1 MEEINIILPNQLFKT
16 PSLKKENKT
25 YLIEEYLFFRQYNF
39 HKQKISFHRSSM
51 KFYQDYLIKKGLDVC
66 YVNSYDKESSII
78 ELIKNVYNVSQ
89 KQLNTLGQKKVSLK
103 KPNTVNEAFELFL
116 NSKR

>member
-39 HKQKISFHRSSM
+39 HKQKIHFHRATM
-51 KFYQDYLIKKGLDVC
+51 KNYEKHL
-66 YVNSYDKESSII
+66 SSIGFRVSYIDAFDNNADIRTFI
-78 ELIKNVYNVSQ
+78 ETQVDEKCTLHCYHPEDNWLQKRIEESLSLIHI
-89 KQLNTLGQKKVSLK
+89 
-103 KPNTVNEAFELFL
+103 
-116 NSKR
+116 